1 MVAYE
6 FYFRDE
12 GGREHL
18 IGILPERR
26 RKPVRITKDAILRWG
41 RNRIGDHAD
50 IKDIH
55 FVPLKMYGPKK

>member
-26 RKPVRITKDAILRWG
+26 RKPERITKDAILRWG
-41 RNRIGDHAD
+41 RNMIGDHTD
-50 IKDIH
+50 IKDIR
-55 FVPLKMYGPKK
+55 FVPLKMYGPKR